1 MKRFRFFKF
10 EDFKTVRL
18 FRGIN
23 LFAQIV
29 LAILLVGGLN
39 YLAALPAFQMRW
51 DLDESKSH
59 TLSLETGMFL
69 ESLVKKAPADTTKE
83 NPWIRVIITFPHS
96 GSGDSREEAYV
107 KNMMRR
113 RIVGLTDNFKYK
125 ANSLGIEGFIRF
137 EETDLQKNTR
147 LAAEIEKKSATGVSR
162 IPEETAIVVLSR
174 TRCSTITSGE
184 LLKIRRDEANNPND
198 VDAFR
203 GEEALMSAI
212 LKVADSAVPVI
223 YSLVGEGE
231 AAIDGTDRR
240 FGLSAFA
247 DQLRARQ
254 IKLVPLDL
262 SRCED
267 IPSDASMVLIANPRI
282 PISQRNEGKITRYL
296 RERNGRVLLLT
307 GPGLNPGLDDL
318 LFDWGIQL
326 MDNFV
331 VETDASKLQYN
342 GNISMSLIGTEP
354 HKLSEI
360 LATQKIPLVASQ
372 FREVRRD
379 IGSKEDATRKVS
391 RLVFSSNG
399 VSGGIPSSWGERDYR
414 FPPYRYNENRGDIP
428 GPVCVAAVSERIAG
442 MRLGYAIPG
451 GRLVVLGAADLAANA
466 QLENGGN
473 KAFLLNIVNWL
484 VDRDVYLNIPPR
496 PIADFNLN
504 VSMPDLIRVGW
515 MFVFVPAG
523 VVLLG
528 LIVAFWR
535 RRN

>member
-18 FRGIN
+18 FRGLN
-23 LFAQIV
+23 LFVQIILAV
-29 LAILLVGGLN
+29 LLIGGLN
-39 YLAALPAFQMRW
+39 YLAALPAFQLRW
-51 DLDESKSH
+51 DLDDSKSH

-69 ESLVKKAPADTTKE
+69 ESLAKKAPADTTAS
-83 NPWIRVIITFPHS
+83 NPWIRVIVTFPQAS
-96 GSGDSREEAYV
+96 AGDSREEAYV

-125 ANSLGIEGFIRF
+125 VDSLGLPGFIRF

-147 LAAEIEKKSATGVSR
+147 LAAEIEKKSTTGASR
-162 IPEETAIVVLSR
+162 ISDQTAIVVISR
-174 TRCSTITSGE
+174 TRCSTISSGE
-184 LLKIRRDEANNPND
+184 LLKIKRDDASNPND

-212 LKVADSAVPVI
+212 LKVADNSVPVV

-247 DQLRARQ
+247 DQLRGRQ
-254 IKLVPLDL
+254 VKLVPLDL
-262 SRCED
+262 SRYED
-267 IPSDASMVLIANPRI
+267 VPADAAMVLIANPRI
-282 PISQRNEGKITRYL
+282 PVSQRNEEKIARYL
-296 RERNGRVLLLT
+296 QERNGRVLLLT

-318 LFDWGIQL
+318 LFDWGVQL

-342 GNISMSLIGTEP
+342 GNISMSLIGSEP

-360 LATQKIPLVASQ
+360 LALQKIPLVASQ
-372 FREVRRD
+372 FREVRKD
-379 IGSKEDATRKVS
+379 IGSKEDATRKVTQ
-391 RLVFSSNG
+391 LVFSSNG
-399 VSGGIPSSWGERDYR
+399 VSDGIPSSWGERDYR
-414 FPPYRYNENRGDIP
+414 FPPYSYNENRGDIP
-428 GPVCVAAVSERIAG
+428 GPVCVAVVSERIAG
-442 MRLGYAIPG
+442 MRLGFAIPG

-496 PIADFNLN
+496 PISDFNLN
-504 VSMPDLIRVGW
+504 VSMPDLVRVAW
-515 MFVFVPAG
+515 AFALVPAG

>member
-1 MKRFRFFKF
+1 MGRFRFFKF

-18 FRGIN
+18 FRGLN
-23 LFAQIV
+23 LFAQII

-39 YLAALPAFQMRW
+39 YLAALPAFQARW
-51 DLDESKSH
+51 DLDDSKSH

-69 ESLVKKAPADTTKE
+69 ESLVKKAPADTTAA
-83 NPWIRVIITFPHS
+83 NPWIRVIVTFPQS
-96 GSGDSREEAYV
+96 SAGDSREEAYV

-113 RIVGLTDNFKYK
+113 RIVGLVDNFKYK
-125 ANSLGIEGFIRF
+125 ANSFGVPGFIRF

-147 LAAEIEKKSATGVSR
+147 LALEIEKKSTAGTR
-162 IPEETAIVVLSR
+162 ISDRTAIVVISR
-174 TRCSTITSGE
+174 TRCSTIASGE
-184 LLKIRRDEANNPND
+184 LLKIKRDDANNPND

-212 LKVADSAVPVI
+212 LKVADNTVPVV

-240 FGLSAFA
+240 FGLTSFA
-247 DQLRARQ
+247 DQLRSRR
-254 IKLVPLDL
+254 IKLVSLDL
-262 SRCED
+262 SRHED
-267 IPSDASMVLIANPRI
+267 VPADAAMLLIANPRI
-282 PISQRNEGKITRYL
+282 PVSPRNEEKIARYL

-342 GNISMSLIGTEP
+342 GNVSMSLIGASP

-360 LATQKIPLVASQ
+360 LAVQKIPLVASQ
-372 FREVRRD
+372 FREVRKD
-379 IGSKEDATRKVS
+379 IGSKEDATRKVTQ
-391 RLVFSSNG
+391 LVFSSNG
-399 VSGGIPSSWGERDYR
+399 VSGDTPSSWGERDYR
-414 FPPYRYNENRGDIP
+414 FPPYNYNENRGDIP
-428 GPVCVAAVSERIAG
+428 GPVCVAVASERIAG
-442 MRLGYAIPG
+442 MRLGFAIPG
-451 GRLVVLGAADLAANA
+451 GRLVVLGAADLASNA

-484 VDRDVYLNIPPR
+484 VDRDIYLNIPPR
-496 PIADFNLN
+496 PISDFNLN
-504 VSMPDLIRVGW
+504 VSMPDLMRVGW
-515 MFVFVPAG
+515 TFALVPAG

-528 LIVAFWR
+528 LLVAFWR

>member
-18 FRGIN
+18 FRGLN
-23 LFAQIV
+23 LFAQII
-29 LAILLVGGLN
+29 LAVLLVGGLN

-51 DLDESKSH
+51 DLDDSKSH

-69 ESLVKKAPADTTKE
+69 ESLVKKAPADTTAA
-83 NPWIRVIITFPHS
+83 NPWIRVIVTFPEAS
-96 GSGDSREEAYV
+96 AGDSREEAYV

-113 RIVGLTDNFKYK
+113 RIVGLVDNFKYK
-125 ANSLGIEGFIRF
+125 ADSFGIPGFIRF

-147 LAAEIEKKSATGVSR
+147 LAVEIEKKNTTGASQISDR
-162 IPEETAIVVLSR
+162 TAIVVLSR
-174 TRCSTITSGE
+174 TRCSTISSSE
-184 LLKIRRDEANNPND
+184 LLKIKRDAANNPSD

-212 LKVADSAVPVI
+212 LKVADSMVPVV

-240 FGLSAFA
+240 FGLSSFA
-247 DQLRARQ
+247 DQLRGRQ
-254 IKLVPLDL
+254 IKLVSLDL
-262 SRCED
+262 SRHED
-267 IPSDASMVLIANPRI
+267 VPADASMLLIANPRI
-282 PISQRNEGKITRYL
+282 SVSQRNEEKIARYL

-318 LFDWGIQL
+318 LFDWGIQI

-331 VETDASKLQYN
+331 VETDATKLQYN
-342 GNISMSLIGTEP
+342 GNVSMSLIGAEP

-360 LATQKIPLVASQ
+360 LANQKIPLVASQ
-372 FREVRRD
+372 FREVRKD
-379 IGSKEDATRKVS
+379 IGSQEDATRKVTQ
-391 RLVFSSNG
+391 LVFSSNG
-399 VSGGIPSSWGERDYR
+399 VAEGVPSSWGERDYR
-414 FPPYRYNENRGDIP
+414 FPPYTYNENRGDIP
-428 GPVCVAAVSERIAG
+428 GPICVAVASERIAG
-442 MRLGYAIPG
+442 TRLGFAIPG
-451 GRLVVLGAADLAANA
+451 GRLVVLGAADLASNA

-496 PIADFNLN
+496 PISDFNLN
-504 VSMPDLIRVGW
+504 VSMPDLMRVAW
-515 MFVFVPAG
+515 AFAMVPAG
-523 VVLLG
+523 VVFLG